1 MIIKNIKL
9 VNFRNHSEYL
19 LECKDSTSLIL
30 GENGCGKTSVLEAI
44 YILTRGKSF
53 RAVDAEILKRG
64 EEFYR
69 IEMEFLNGEKNIAT
83 YDGKDKTFVVLGKK
97 SKRLPKKSKYPVVL
111 FLPSDLNLVSSSP
124 AHKRDY
130 FDRIYSQFNE
140 RYNDSL
146 LRYEKALKQR
156 NELLKS
162 DYLTSDAVF
171 SWNIL
176 LAKYGSEIAKF
187 RRQFTDEINNKI
199 TDKYRSIAENNDEVW
214 IELNT
219 QVECDENYYLKM
231 LEANFERD
239 RILGH
244 TSFGVHR
251 DDYVFKFNQK
261 DADGSASR
269 GEVRSIVLALKFIE
283 AEMIYSKLGLNP
295 IVLLDDVFSELDES
309 RRKCLVR
316 NFRNNQVIITSVEGF
331 EDISS

>member
-9 VNFRNHSEYL
+9 VNFRNHSKYE

-64 EEFYR
+64 EDFYR
-69 IEMEFLNGEKNIAT
+69 IEMEFCNGEKNVAT
-83 YDGKDKTFVVLGKK
+83 FDGKDKTFVVLDKK

-124 AHKRDY
+124 NSRREY
-130 FDRIYSQFNE
+130 FDRIFSQFNE
-140 RYNDSL
+140 KYNDSL

-162 DYLTSDAVF
+162 DYLSRDAVF

-176 LAKYGSEIAKF
+176 LAKYGVEILRF
-187 RRQFTDEINNKI
+187 RQDFLGEINEKFTNI
-199 TDKYRSIAENNDEVW
+199 YRSIAENNDEVF
-214 IELNT
+214 IELKT
-219 QVECDENYYLKM
+219 CGKVDENYYLRC
-231 LEANFERD
+231 LEDSFEKD
-239 RILGH
+239 KILGH
-244 TSFGVHR
+244 TTFGIHR
-251 DDYVFKFNQK
+251 DDFVFKFNQK
-261 DADGSASR
+261 EADSSASR
-269 GEVRSIVLALKFIE
+269 GETRSMILALKFIE
-283 AEMIYSKLGLNP
+283 AEMIYQKLSLRP

-309 RRKCLVR
+309 RRRCLVR
-316 NFRNNQVIITSVEGF
+316 NLKDNQVIITSVEGF
-331 EDISS
+331 DSL